1 MAKRKPT
8 PSDRRARLAAAK
20 AAQARQERRRRTL
33 AVAVVLVVLVALA
46 GGLTALALTDHHGT
60 RSAASA
66 TSAPPARS
74 TTPPW
79 STPPIVVVPALV
91 RAAGLPLLQMEAD
104 DVHYHA
110 HLDVIVDGKPVTVPA
125 NVGIGATSVSPLH
138 THDPTGILHVEAPK
152 ADRFTLGQ
160 FFTEWN
166 VRLTATCIGNLCA
179 DNGHQ
184 MAFFADGKPHT
195 GDPRQIALA
204 AHEEIAVVYGPAGHL
219 PTPPSSY
226 TFPSGL

>member
-20 AAQARQERRRRTL
+20 AAQAHQERRRRTL

-46 GGLTALALTDHHGT
+46 GGLTAVALTDHHGT

-74 TTPPW
+74 TAPPW

-110 HLDVIVDGKPVTVPA
+110 HLDVIVDGKPVTVPV
-125 NVGIGATSVSPLH
+125 NVGIGATSLSPLH

-160 FFTEWN
+160 FFT
-166 VRLTATCIGNLCA
+166 
-179 DNGHQ
+179 
-184 MAFFADGKPHT
+184 DGQPYT
-195 GDPRQIALA
+195 GDPRQLALT

-226 TFPSGL
+226 SFPSGV